1 MREKRMLF
9 KWNSRIFQKTLLLT
23 WNFDFLQGQKKKKRN
38 FSNDFWIIVYV
49 FGFYVMYTYVKKY
62 DKSDF
67 MGFNSKELLGS
78 YYKAKLNLFI
88 KLGRDA

>member
-1 MREKRMLF
+1 
-9 KWNSRIFQKTLLLT
+9 
-23 WNFDFLQGQKKKKRN
+23 
-38 FSNDFWIIVYV
+38 
-49 FGFYVMYTYVKKY
+49 MYTYVKKY